1 MTHPLSCHQLAFS
14 YSKKPLLSEINLS
27 FNTGEFVGL
36 IGGNGAG
43 KSTLLQLLL
52 GLITPQTGE
61 VLLQGENIATQKRRD
76 IAKLIAFVP
85 QSTDLPYAFTVEELV
100 AMGRNPY
107 LGAFELETDSDKKL
121 INDALDKTDLQP
133 LRSRLVNNLS
143 GGERQRVIIARALAQ
158 QSNTILLDEPIASL
172 DICHQIETLE
182 LIKSLTQSGKLAI
195 TALHDLNFAAQYC
208 DRIILIG
215 NHAKNDGQTIVADG
229 TPEEVL
235 TPDNLSTYF
244 SIYANL
250 TKVKNKIQLHDIS
263 PVRKQLDGRQW
274 DNTNRE

>member
-1 MTHPLSCHQLAFS
+1 MISLLSCHNLAFS
-14 YSKKPLLSEINLS
+14 YSKNLLLSDINID
-27 FNTGEFVGL
+27 FKQGEFVAL
-36 IGGNGAG
+36 IGANGVG

-52 GLITPQTGE
+52 GLIKPQQGA
-61 VLLQGENIATQKRRD
+61 VLLNGTNISQQKRRD
-76 IAKLIAFVP
+76 IAKKMAFVP
-85 QSTDLPYAFTVEELV
+85 QSIELPYAFTVEELV

-107 LGAFELETDSDKKL
+107 LGAFELESDQDKAL
-121 INDALDKTDLQP
+121 IDDALDKTHLHHIKN
-133 LRSRLVNNLS
+133 RTVNTLS

-158 QSNTILLDEPIASL
+158 QSDTILLDEPIASL

-208 DRIILIG
+208 DRILLIG
-215 NHAKNDGQTIVADG
+215 NHPNNAGQTLVADG
-229 TPEEVL
+229 SPKAVL

-250 TKVKNKIQLHDIS
+250 TKVNNKIQLNDIA
-263 PVRKQLDGRQW
+263 PVRNQLNDRQR
-274 DNTNRE
+274 NNRYNK